1 LSAGV
6 VLPKGLLG
14 GSKLFL
20 DPFVWRLRNTK
31 ALWGTTTTLETRT
44 FYGLHLWGDAGR
56 TNLDWTLNYQGGT
69 FDNRPIAAWLFL
81 AAQTYR
87 IGKDKNAPRV
97 GFHVD
102 YASGGGAYGKG

>member
-1 LSAGV
+1 ADVFDFRLTQLGVNGTGDDISDRTRRFSGLSAGV

-56 TNLDWTLNYQGGT
+56 TNLD
-69 FDNRPIAAWLFL
+69 
-81 AAQTYR
+81 
-87 IGKDKNAPRV
+87 
-97 GFHVD
+97 
-102 YASGGGAYGKG
+102 